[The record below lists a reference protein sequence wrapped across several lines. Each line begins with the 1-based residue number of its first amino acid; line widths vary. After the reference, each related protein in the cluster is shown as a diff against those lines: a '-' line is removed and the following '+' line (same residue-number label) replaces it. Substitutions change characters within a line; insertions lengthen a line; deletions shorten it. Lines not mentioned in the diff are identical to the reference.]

1 MRRRVAPV
9 VVAAF
14 ALLCLAPRPALA
26 QWYSWYTFGT
36 EGSYV
41 HELAHLLFAL
51 AMIFFIQEI
60 FHAGLQRFR
69 GFRLLAWAW
78 GLLAWWNF
86 DAIVGHWAEWTLMNP
101 VITGQGL
108 GRRILMAD
116 LKTWIF
122 YIGKI
127 DHFIL
132 LVPAFYLLYRGLRVL
147 EQQAGVERP

>member
-1 MRRRVAPV
+1 MRRRVIQV
-9 VVAAF
+9 FLAASTLVF
-14 ALLCLAPRPALA
+14 LVPRPALA
-26 QWYSWYTFGT
+26 QWPSWYAFGT

-78 GLLAWWNF
+78 GLLAWWNL
-86 DAIVGHWAEWTLMNP
+86 DAIVGHWAEWTLKNP
-101 VITGQGL
+101 VISGEGF
-108 GRRILMAD
+108 GRRILMTD

-132 LVPAFYLLYRGLRVL
+132 LVPAFYLLYRGLQVL
-147 EQQAGVERP
+147 ERQAGVEGP